1 MKDVEKRGSA
11 GKTVIW
17 GILTVSGVMICVL
30 LLLPAVLGW
39 RRVQSETWP
48 VLSLLAGA
56 DLPGNVLARFDVL
69 WMGFLL
75 YSLLFAVGSVFYY
88 GERILTSAHIGT
100 GKFWLPMAVYVV
112 SIFEA
117 DGMTAADLFEKYLAR
132 IFVPGLLVI
141 LLYLFLHGRQ
151 KQIKKAAAA
160 GCIS

>member
-1 MKDVEKRGSA
+1 MRKDVEKRGAA

-88 GERILTSAHIGT
+88 GERVLTSAHIGT
-100 GKFWLPMAVYVV
+100 GKYWLPVAVYVAAIIEIDSV
-112 SIFEA
+112 
-117 DGMTAADLFEKYLAR
+117 TVADLFEIYLAK
-132 IFVPGLLVI
+132 IFVPGLLLI
-141 LLYLFLHGRQ
+141 LILSVFT
-151 KQIKKAAAA
+151 
-160 GCIS
+160 